1 MKLGARMGRLEAA
14 NSSGL
19 HIVIAY
25 EGEAPHVSGDGLT
38 VIIRKPG
45 KRP

>member
-1 MKLGARMGRLEAA
+1 MKLGARLGRLEAA
-14 NSSGL
+14 NSFGL

-25 EGEAPHVSGDGLT
+25 EGEAPQVSGNGLR